1 MRFPHERT
9 VAKLHRNFLRAP
21 KQYVPLT
28 TMGEKG
34 RELPHVTQI
43 ETKQQTVL
51 KSFSIKSLGEK
62 VTKHLHNNKICFTK
76 PSSLKHTGF

>member
-1 MRFPHERT
+1 VIRPDAFPHDRT
-9 VAKLHRNFLRAP
+9 VAKLHRNFLTAP

-34 RELPHVTQI
+34 RELPYVTRI

-51 KSFSIKSLGEK
+51 NSFRIKSLGRKEI
-62 VTKHLHNNKICFTK
+62 T
-76 PSSLKHTGF
+76 PSK